1 MIDWTKI
8 PLIRQE
14 SAQYRKD
21 YLKSLLLH
29 SRRGVILTNRF
40 KYEIIKPMD
49 NAYVPLHVEEQA
61 QQYWLKKQSFNVTED
76 LNKEKFYCLSM
87 FPYPS
92 GSLHM
97 GHVRNYTLGD
107 VIARYQ
113 RALGKNVLQPIGWDA
128 FGLPAE
134 NAAIK
139 HGIPPAKW
147 TKQNIAAMK
156 AQFLRLGNAYDWRR
170 EIMTCDPCY
179 YRWEQWFF
187 IRLYE
192 KGMVYKKNA
201 VVNWDP
207 VDQTVLANEQ
217 VVDGRGWRS
226 GALVERKEI
235 SQWFI
240 KITAYADELLRDLD
254 TLDGWPAQVKQ
265 MQRNWIGRSEG
276 CEIYF
281 KVNAF
286 AKRLK
291 IYTTRP
297 DTLMG
302 ATYLAVAPDHPLA
315 KVAAKNNAAVQTFL
329 DSCQGVRM
337 AEAEIATMEK
347 RGIDT
352 GMKAVHPITGLDI
365 PIWIAN
371 FVLMQYGSGA
381 VMAVPAHDQRDWEFA
396 QKYSLPRQDVII
408 PANNATH
415 DFTKAAYT
423 GEGTL
428 VNSGQ
433 FNGLIST
440 DAMKIITSHLEKQ
453 DSGKATINYRLR
465 DWGVSRQR
473 YWGTPIPMIIC
484 EECGI
489 VPVPDDQLPVVLPEH
504 VELTGNGSPLAQC
517 HDFIHTTCP
526 KCGQDANRESD
537 TFDTFVES
545 SWYYARF
552 ACKGQQNAMLDDRAK
567 YWTPV
572 DQYVG
577 GIEHAVMHLLY
588 ARFFHKLMRDE
599 GLVNSDEPFKALL
612 SQGMVLRD
620 GHKMSK
626 SIGNTIDPN
635 HLIDT
640 YGADTARLFIMF
652 AAPPEQSLE
661 WSDTAVEGAH
671 RFLKRLWAFAHS
683 HETLFLE
690 INELFQDGNN
700 QVNWQTCDNRLKKS
714 RMTVHKT
721 LMQATHDYERQQF
734 NTVVSSCMKLF
745 NELST
750 YTLET
755 EDDKYFLHAG
765 FSFLLRL
772 LAPITPHICHVLW
785 QQLGFEKAIIDAPWP
800 KFDKTALKMDEVD
813 YVVQV
818 NGKLRA
824 QFTTSVDTPKDALLE
839 LASVHAASFITE
851 KTIKKSIII
860 PHRHLINLVVSE

>member
-1 MIDWTKI
+1 
-8 PLIRQE
+8 
-14 SAQYRKD
+14 
-21 YLKSLLLH
+21 
-29 SRRGVILTNRF
+29 
-40 KYEIIKPMD
+40 MD
-49 NAYVPLHVEEQA
+49 NCYKPQEIEENA
-61 QQYWLKKQSFNVTED
+61 QQYWQKKQCFNVTED

-139 HGIPPAKW
+139 HGIPPAEW
-147 TKQNIAAMK
+147 TQQNIASMK
-156 AQFLRLGNAYDWRR
+156 AQFLKLGNAYDWRR
-170 EIMTCDPCY
+170 ELTTCDPCY

-187 IRLYE
+187 IKLYE

-201 VVNWDP
+201 IVNWDP

-276 CEIYF
+276 SEIFFTVPDYP
-281 KVNAF
+281 
-286 AKRLK
+286 KRLK

-315 KVAAKNNAAVQTFL
+315 KLVAKNNSDVQIFIE
-329 DSCQGVRM
+329 SCHGVRM

-352 GMKAVHPITGLDI
+352 GMKAIHPISGKEI

-381 VMAVPAHDQRDWEFA
+381 VMSVPAHDQRDFEFA
-396 QKYSLPRQDVII
+396 QKYNLPLQQVIQ
-408 PANNATH
+408 PKTDH
-415 DFTKAAYT
+415 DFNKAAYT
-423 GEGTL
+423 GDGILIHSE
-428 VNSGQ
+428 Q
-433 FNGLIST
+433 FNTLNSADAKKAITAYLEEQDAGKST
-440 DAMKIITSHLEKQ
+440 V
-453 DSGKATINYRLR
+453 NYRLR

-484 EECGI
+484 EQCGI
-489 VPVPDDQLPVVLPEH
+489 VPVPEDQLPVTLPENIA
-504 VELTGNGSPLAQC
+504 LTGNGSPLAQC
-517 HDFIHTTCP
+517 HEFIHTTCP
-526 KCGQDANRESD
+526 KCGQDATRESD

-552 ACKGQQNAMLDDRAK
+552 ACKGQSNAMLDDRVK

-612 SQGMVLRD
+612 SQGMVLKD

-626 SIGNTIDPN
+626 SLGNTVDPN

-640 YGADTARLFIMF
+640 YGADTARLFMMF

-661 WSDTAVEGAH
+661 WSDSGVEGSH
-671 RFLKRLWAFAHS
+671 RFLKRLWTFAYQH
-683 HETLFLE
+683 HALFIE
-690 INELFQDGNN
+690 INETIGDGYNAV
-700 QVNWQTCDNRLKKS
+700 QWQNCEARLKKS
-714 RMTVHKT
+714 RLVVHQT
-721 LMQATHDYERQQF
+721 LQQATQDYERQQY
-734 NTVVSSCMKLF
+734 NTVVSACMKLF
-745 NELST
+745 NELT
-750 YTLET
+750 AYEIKT
-755 EDDKYFLHAG
+755 EEDNYFIHSG
-765 FSFLLRL
+765 ISFLLRL
-772 LAPITPHICHVLW
+772 LAPITPHICHELW
-785 QQLGFEKAIIDAPWP
+785 QQLGFPKAIIDAPWP
-800 KFDKTALKMDEVD
+800 KFDKNALKTDEVD
-813 YVVQV
+813 FVVQI

-824 QFTTSVDTPKDALLE
+824 TFTASTDADQETLIGM
-839 LASVHAASFITE
+839 AKTHAASFLID
-851 KTIKKSIII
+851 KLIKKSIVVQ
-860 PHRHLINLVVSE
+860 HRHLINLVVGE

>member
-1 MIDWTKI
+1 
-8 PLIRQE
+8 
-14 SAQYRKD
+14 
-21 YLKSLLLH
+21 
-29 SRRGVILTNRF
+29 
-40 KYEIIKPMD
+40 MD
-49 NAYVPLHVEEQA
+49 NTYNPQEVEEQA
-61 QQYWLKKQSFNVTED
+61 QQYWHKKQSFRVTED

-92 GSLHM
+92 GTLHM

-139 HGIPPAKW
+139 NEIPPAEW
-147 TKQNIAAMK
+147 TRKNIAAMK
-156 AQFLRLGNAYDWRR
+156 EQFLRLGNSYDWTR
-170 EIMTCDPCY
+170 EITTCDPEY

-187 IRLYE
+187 IQLYK
-192 KGMVYKKNA
+192 KGLVYKKNA

-217 VVDGRGWRS
+217 VVNGRGWRS

-240 KITAYADELLRDLD
+240 KITAYADELLQSLD
-254 TLDGWPAQVKQ
+254 TLEEWPAQVKQ
-265 MQRNWIGRSEG
+265 MQRNWIGKSMGTEV
-276 CEIYF
+276 YF
-281 KVNAF
+281 SVLDHT
-286 AKRLK
+286 KRIK

-302 ATYLAVAPDHPLA
+302 ATYLAVATDHPLA
-315 KVAAKNNAAVQTFL
+315 REAALHHPEVREFL
-329 DSCQGVRM
+329 ESCQGIKI
-337 AEAEIATMEK
+337 AESELATVEK
-347 RGIDT
+347 RGIAT
-352 GMKAVHPITGLDI
+352 GMMAIHPISGKKL

-396 QKYSLPRQDVII
+396 QLYNLEILEVIKPEKALEQDLSLC
-408 PANNATH
+408 
-415 DFTKAAYT
+415 AYT
-423 GEGTL
+423 GEGL
-428 VNSGQ
+428 LINSGS
-433 FNGLIST
+433 FNDLHST
-440 DAMKIITSHLEKQ
+440 KAMLSITQYLEEHEA
-453 DSGKATINYRLR
+453 GKATIHYRIR

-473 YWGTPIPMIIC
+473 YWGTPIPMIFC
-484 EECGI
+484 EQCGV
-489 VPVPDDQLPVVLPEH
+489 VPVPEEELPVVLPEN
-504 VELTGNGSPLAQC
+504 VKLTGMGSPLAAC
-517 HDFIHTTCP
+517 SEFVNVLCP
-526 KCGQDANRESD
+526 KCGQDASRETD

-552 ACKGQQNAMLDDRAK
+552 ACKGQENAMLDDRAK

-612 SQGMVLRD
+612 TQGMVLKD

-626 SIGNTIDPN
+626 SLGNVVDPN
-635 HLIDT
+635 HLIHT
-640 YGADTARLFIMF
+640 YGADTARLFVLF

-671 RFLKRLWAFAHS
+671 RFLKRLWTFTYQHQD
-683 HETLFLE
+683 LFLE
-690 INELFQDGNN
+690 INELMLSGNGHMD
-700 QVNWQTCDNRLKKS
+700 WQQARAPLKKS
-714 RMTVHKT
+714 RHVVHQI
-721 LMQATHDYERQQF
+721 LLHANHDYERSQF
-734 NTVVSSCMKLF
+734 NTVVSACMKLF
-745 NELST
+745 NEMSNYSIT
-750 YTLET
+750 T
-755 EDDKYFLHAG
+755 EEDKFFIH
-765 FSFLLRL
+765 SCMSILLQL

-785 QQLGFEKAIIDAPWP
+785 QYLGFEKAIIDAPWP
-800 KFDKTALKMDEVD
+800 KVDKSALKTEEVD

-824 QFTTSVDTPKDALLE
+824 QFTASVDTTEEVLIEMAIQQVPDFLE
-839 LASVHAASFITE
+839 K
-851 KTIKKSIII
+851 KTIKKTIFVS
-860 PHRHLINLVVSE
+860 HRQLINLVVIG

>member
-1 MIDWTKI
+1 MDISYI
-8 PLIRQE
+8 PSQI
-14 SAQYRKD
+14 
-21 YLKSLLLH
+21 
-29 SRRGVILTNRF
+29 
-40 KYEIIKPMD
+40 
-49 NAYVPLHVEEQA
+49 EEQA
-61 QQYWLKKQSFNVTED
+61 QTYWQKKQSFNASED

-113 RALGKNVLQPIGWDA
+113 RALGKNVLQPFGWDA

-139 HGIPPAKW
+139 NGIPPSEW

-156 AQFLRLGNAYDWRR
+156 EQFLKLGNGIDWRR
-170 EIMTCDPCY
+170 EISTCDPCY

-187 IRLYE
+187 IKLYE
-192 KGMVYKKNA
+192 RGLVYKKAA

-240 KITAYADELLRDLD
+240 KITAYADELLDGLES
-254 TLDGWPAQVKQ
+254 LEGWPAQVKQ

-281 KVNAF
+281 KLAEEQKN
-286 AKRLK
+286 LK

-302 ATYLAVAPDHPLA
+302 VTYLAIAPDHPLA
-315 KVAAKNNAAVQTFL
+315 KQAAQTNLNIQNFL
-329 DSCQGVRM
+329 ETCQHGQI
-337 AEAEIATMEK
+337 AEAALATMEK
-347 RGIDT
+347 RGIDS
-352 GMKAVHPITGLDI
+352 GLRAIHPITEEIL

-371 FVLMQYGSGA
+371 FVLMAYGSGA

-396 QKYSLPRQDVII
+396 RTYDLPVRSVIQ
-408 PANNATH
+408 PSQPH
-415 DFTKAAYT
+415 DFNQEAYT
-423 GEGTL
+423 LPGIL
-428 VNSGQ
+428 HHSNAFDGQ
-433 FNGLIST
+433 TSEM
-440 DAMKIITSHLEKQ
+440 AKKSITEFLENHKL
-453 DSGKATINYRLR
+453 GKATVNYRLR

-473 YWGTPIPMIIC
+473 YWGAPIPMIHC
-484 EECGI
+484 EQCGI
-489 VPVPDDQLPVVLPEH
+489 VPVPEADLPVVLPEN
-504 VELTGNGSPLAQC
+504 VAITGAGSPLANC
-517 HDFIHTTCP
+517 PEFVHVACP
-526 KCGQDANRESD
+526 KCGQDAQRETD
-537 TFDTFVES
+537 TFDTFIES

-552 ACKGQQNAMLDDRAK
+552 ACKGQTSAMLDDRVN

-572 DQYVG
+572 DQYIG

-599 GLVNSDEPFKALL
+599 GLVNSDEPFQSLL
-612 SQGMVLRD
+612 SQGMVLKD

-626 SIGNTIDPN
+626 SLGNTIDPN
-635 HLIDT
+635 HLVAT
-640 YGADTARLFIMF
+640 YGADTARLFVMF

-661 WSDTAVEGAH
+661 WSDAGVEGSH
-671 RFLKRLWAFAHS
+671 RFLKRLWSFAYQHR
-683 HETLFLE
+683 ELFIE
-690 INELFQDGNN
+690 INQTLPDFQDFS
-700 QVNWQTCDNRLKKS
+700 WQDCEPRLKKS
-714 RMTVHKT
+714 RYT
-721 LMQATHDYERQQF
+721 LHQILQQALQDFERQQF
-734 NTVVSSCMKLF
+734 NTVVSGCMKLF
-745 NELST
+745 NELNAYALHT
-750 YTLET
+750 PADHYLLYT
-755 EDDKYFLHAG
+755 G

-785 QQLGFEKAIIDAPWP
+785 QSLGFEKAIIDAAWP
-800 KFDKTALKMDEVD
+800 KVDKNALKTDETD
-813 YVVQV
+813 FVVQI

-824 QFTTSVDTPKDALLE
+824 AFTAGTHTSEELLIE
-839 LASVHAASFITE
+839 MAKQHASAFLEGKNIT
-851 KTIKKSIII
+851 KSIVVS
-860 PHRHLINLVVSE
+860 HRHLINLVVTA

>member
-1 MIDWTKI
+1 MNNTYI
-8 PLIRQE
+8 PQE
-14 SAQYRKD
+14 
-21 YLKSLLLH
+21 
-29 SRRGVILTNRF
+29 I
-40 KYEIIKPMD
+40 
-49 NAYVPLHVEEQA
+49 EEQA
-61 QQYWLKKQSFNVTED
+61 QQYWQKKQCFNVTED
-76 LNKEKFYCLSM
+76 INKEKFYCLSM

-134 NAAIK
+134 NAAMK
-139 HGIPPAKW
+139 HGIPPAEW
-147 TKQNIAAMK
+147 TKQNIASMK
-156 AQFLRLGNAYDWRR
+156 EQFLRLGNAYDWRR
-170 EIMTCDPCY
+170 EITTCEPEY

-187 IRLYE
+187 IKLFE
-192 KGMVYKKNA
+192 KGLVYKKNA
-201 VVNWDP
+201 IVNWDP
-207 VDQTVLANEQ
+207 VDNTVLANEQ

-240 KITAYADELLRDLD
+240 KITAYADELLNDLD
-254 TLDGWPAQVKQ
+254 KLEGWPSQVKQ

-276 CEIYF
+276 TEIYF
-281 KVNAF
+281 KVDGY

-291 IYTTRP
+291 VYTTRP

-315 KVAAKNNAAVQTFL
+315 KLSASRYPEVNEFL
-329 DSCQGVRM
+329 LSCQGVRM
-337 AEAEIATMEK
+337 AEADLATMEK

-352 GMKAVHPITGLDI
+352 HMVAKHPITGEEI
-365 PIWIAN
+365 PVWIAN

-381 VMAVPAHDQRDWEFA
+381 VMSVPAHDQRDWEFA
-396 QKYSLPRQDVII
+396 HKYELPIKEVIK
-408 PANNATH
+408 PNDELQH
-415 DFTKAAYT
+415 DFTKSAYT
-423 GEGTL
+423 LDGILINSQQFTDLSSKEARKTITGFLKKQGT
-428 VNSGQ
+428 
-433 FNGLIST
+433 
-440 DAMKIITSHLEKQ
+440 
-453 DSGKATINYRLR
+453 GKAMVNYRLR

-489 VPVPDDQLPVVLPEH
+489 VPVPEDELPVVLPEQ
-504 VELTGNGSPLAQC
+504 VELTGHGSPLAQC
-517 HDFIHTTCP
+517 SDFIHTTCP
-526 KCGQDANRESD
+526 KCGQDASRESD
-537 TFDTFVES
+537 TFDTFFES

-552 ACKGQQNAMLDDRAK
+552 ACKGQDKAMLDDRAK

-599 GLVNSDEPFKALL
+599 GLVNSDEPFLALL
-612 SQGMVLRD
+612 SQGMVLKD

-626 SIGNTIDPN
+626 SVGNIVDPN

-671 RFLKRLWAFAHS
+671 RFLKRLWAFAFQYQQ
-683 HETLFLE
+683 LFIE
-690 INELFQDGNN
+690 VNDSNPYGNN
-700 QVNWQTCDNRLKKS
+700 QVNWQDCDSRLKKS
-714 RMTVHKT
+714 RLIVHQT
-721 LMQATHDYERQQF
+721 LAQASNDYERQQF
-734 NTVVSSCMKLF
+734 NTVVSGCMKLF
-745 NELST
+745 NELSS
-750 YTLET
+750 YEVKT
-755 EDDKYFLHAG
+755 EDDKYFLHSG
-765 FSFLLRL
+765 MMFLLQL
-772 LAPITPHICHVLW
+772 LAPMTPHICHHLW
-785 QQLGFEKAIIDAPWP
+785 QQLGFEKIIIDAPWP
-800 KFDKTALKMDEVD
+800 RFDKNALKTDDVD
-813 YVVQV
+813 FVVQV

-824 QFTTSVDTPKDALLE
+824 QFSAKNDTPEDLLIE
-839 LASVHAASFITE
+839 MAIKNASAFVE
-851 KTIKKSIII
+851 GKTIIKSIVVA
-860 PHRHLINLVVSE
+860 HRQLINLVIR

>member
-1 MIDWTKI
+1 M
-8 PLIRQE
+8 E
-14 SAQYRKD
+14 NS
-21 YLKSLLLH
+21 YLPQQ
-29 SRRGVILTNRF
+29 I
-40 KYEIIKPMD
+40 
-49 NAYVPLHVEEQA
+49 EEQA
-61 QQYWLKKQSFNVTED
+61 QQFWLKKQSFNVTED

-107 VIARYQ
+107 VISRYQ

-139 HGIPPAKW
+139 HGVAPSEW
-147 TKQNIAAMK
+147 TKNNIASMK
-156 AQFLRLGNAYDWRR
+156 SQFLRLGNAYDWRR
-170 EIMTCDPCY
+170 EITTCDPDY

-187 IRLYE
+187 IKLYE
-192 KGMVYKKNA
+192 RGLVYKKNA

-226 GALVERKEI
+226 GALIERKEI

-240 KITAYADELLRDLD
+240 KITAYADELLNDLD
-254 TLDGWPAQVKQ
+254 TLDKWPHQVKQ
-265 MQRNWIGRSEG
+265 MQRNWIGRSAG
-276 CEIYF
+276 TEIFF
-281 KVNAF
+281 KVNDYP
-286 AKRLK
+286 KRLK

-302 ATYLAVAPDHPLA
+302 VTYLALSVEHPLA
-315 KVAAKNNAAVQTFL
+315 KQAALTNENVQTFIE
-329 DSCQGVRM
+329 SCRGVRM
-337 AEAEIATMEK
+337 AEAELATMEK

-352 GMKAVHPITGLDI
+352 GLTAIHPITGKEI

-371 FVLMQYGSGA
+371 FVLMQYGTGA
-381 VMAVPAHDQRDWEFA
+381 VMAVPAHDQRDFEFA
-396 QKYSLPRQDVII
+396 HKHALPIKQVIK
-408 PANNATH
+408 PEKPH
-415 DFTKAAYT
+415 DFTQSAYT
-423 GEGTL
+423 GSGIL
-428 VNSGQ
+428 FNSLQ
-433 FNGLIST
+433 FDNLESNKAIEAINAYLIAN
-440 DAMKIITSHLEKQ
+440 DA
-453 DSGKATINYRLR
+453 GKTTINYRLR

-489 VPVPDDQLPVVLPEH
+489 VPVPEDELPVTLPSQID
-504 VELTGNGSPLAQC
+504 LTGKGTSLAQC
-517 HDFIHTTCP
+517 QEFIHTTCP
-526 KCGQDANRESD
+526 KCGQDATRETD
-537 TFDTFVES
+537 TLDTFVES

-552 ACKGQQNAMLDDRAK
+552 ACKGQDNAMLDDRAK

-572 DQYVG
+572 DQYIG

-599 GLVNSDEPFKALL
+599 GLVNSDEPFIALL
-612 SQGMVLRD
+612 SQGMVLKN

-626 SIGNTIDPN
+626 SLGNIVDPN

-640 YGADTARLFIMF
+640 YGADTARLFVMF

-661 WSDTAVEGAH
+661 WSDAGVEGSH
-671 RFLKRLWAFAHS
+671 RFLKRLWSFAYQHRQ
-683 HETLFLE
+683 LFID
-690 INELFQDGNN
+690 INELILDGNGN
-700 QVNWQTCDNRLKKS
+700 INWQACDNRLKKS
-714 RMTVHKT
+714 RLIVHQI
-721 LMQATHDYERQQF
+721 LSQATQDYERQQF
-734 NTVVSSCMKLF
+734 NTVVSGCMKLF
-745 NELST
+745 NELSA
-750 YTLET
+750 YEIQT
-755 EDDKYFLHAG
+755 EEDKYFLHSG

-785 QQLGFEKAIIDAPWP
+785 QQLHFEKIIIDAPWP
-800 KFDKTALKMDEVD
+800 KFDKMALKTDEINF
-813 YVVQV
+813 VVQI

-824 QFTTSVDTPKDALLE
+824 QFSAPTDTPENNLIDMAKE
-839 LASVHAASFITE
+839 HTQSFITGE
-851 KTIKKSIII
+851 VVKCIVVA
-860 PHRHLINLVVSE
+860 HRQLINLVVKP

>member
-1 MIDWTKI
+1 MDTSYIPKI
-8 PLIRQE
+8 
-14 SAQYRKD
+14 
-21 YLKSLLLH
+21 
-29 SRRGVILTNRF
+29 
-40 KYEIIKPMD
+40 
-49 NAYVPLHVEEQA
+49 VEEQA
-61 QQYWLKKQSFNVTED
+61 QQYWLKKQSFCVTED
-76 LNKEKFYCLSM
+76 LNKEKFYCLCM

-139 HGIPPAKW
+139 HKIPPAVW

-156 AQFLRLGNAYDWRR
+156 EQFLRLGNGYDWRR
-170 EIMTCDPCY
+170 EITTCDPSY

-187 IRLYE
+187 IKLFE

-207 VDQTVLANEQ
+207 IDQTVLANEQ

-240 KITAYADELLRDLD
+240 KITAYADELLASLD
-254 TLDGWPAQVKQ
+254 DLDGWPAQVKQ

-276 CEIYF
+276 AEIYF
-281 KVNAF
+281 KVDGF
-286 AKRLK
+286 PKRLK

-297 DTLMG
+297 DTLIG

-315 KVAAKNNAAVQTFL
+315 KQAAAQQPLVQEFL
-329 DSCQGVRM
+329 DSCQGVKM
-337 AEAEIATMEK
+337 AEADLATMEK

-352 GMKAVHPITGLDI
+352 GMFAIHPITGEQL

-396 QKYSLPRQDVII
+396 KKYSLVMKTVIK
-408 PANNATH
+408 PKEGVEH
-415 DFTKAAYT
+415 DFNKSAYT

-428 VNSGQ
+428 INSLT
-433 FNGLIST
+433 FDHLTSHE
-440 DAMKIITSHLEKQ
+440 AKIAITSFLENQ
-453 DSGKATINYRLR
+453 DHGKATINYRLR

-473 YWGTPIPMIIC
+473 YWGTPIPMIMC

-489 VPVPDDQLPVVLPEH
+489 VPVPEKDLPVVLPEQ
-504 VELTGNGSPLAQC
+504 VELTGSGSPLAQC
-517 HDFIHTTCP
+517 DDFFHTSCP
-526 KCGQDANRESD
+526 KCGKDATRESD

-552 ACKGQQNAMLDDRAK
+552 ACKGQDNVMLDDRAK

-572 DQYVG
+572 DQYIG

-599 GLVNSDEPFKALL
+599 GLVNSDEPFLALL
-612 SQGMVLRD
+612 TQGMVLKD

-626 SIGNTIDPN
+626 SVGNIVDPN

-661 WSDTAVEGAH
+661 WSDAAVEGAH
-671 RFLKRLWAFAHS
+671 RFLKRLWAFCHQ
-683 HETLFLE
+683 HQEMIIE
-690 INELFQDGNN
+690 INNVLSAGGKQI
-700 QVNWQTCDNRLKKS
+700 NWQEAEPRLKKS
-714 RMTVHKT
+714 RFVVHQI
-721 LMQATHDYERQQF
+721 LAQANHDYERQQF
-734 NTVVSSCMKLF
+734 NTVVSGCMKLF
-745 NELST
+745 NELSS
-750 YTLET
+750 YAIET
-755 EDDKYFLHAG
+755 NEDKYFVHSGLTY
-765 FSFLLRL
+765 LLQL
-772 LAPITPHICHVLW
+772 LAPITPHICHSLW
-785 QQLGFEKAIIDAPWP
+785 QQLDFEKIIIDVPWP
-800 KFDKTALKMDEVD
+800 KHDKSALKVEEAEF
-813 YVVQV
+813 VVQV

-824 QFTTSVDTPKDALLE
+824 QFR
-839 LASVHAASFITE
+839 ASVETSEDSLLSQAQEHAAAFLE
-851 KTIKKSIII
+851 GKVLVKSIII
-860 PHRHLINLVVSE
+860 AHRHLINLVVK

>member
-1 MIDWTKI
+1 
-8 PLIRQE
+8 
-14 SAQYRKD
+14 
-21 YLKSLLLH
+21 
-29 SRRGVILTNRF
+29 
-40 KYEIIKPMD
+40 MD
-49 NAYVPLHVEEQA
+49 NSYKPQEIEEQA
-61 QQYWLKKQSFNVTED
+61 QQYWLKKQSFNVSED

-92 GSLHM
+92 GTLHM

-139 HGIPPAKW
+139 HGIHPAEW
-147 TKQNIAAMK
+147 TKKNIASMK
-156 AQFLRLGNAYDWRR
+156 EQFLRLGNAYDWKR
-170 EIMTCDPCY
+170 EIATCDADY

-187 IRLYE
+187 IKLYE
-192 KGMVYKKNA
+192 KGLVYKKNA

-226 GALVERKEI
+226 GALVERREI

-240 KITAYADELLRDLD
+240 KITAYADELLNDLN
-254 TLDGWPAQVKQ
+254 TLDEWPAQVKQ

-276 CEIYF
+276 CEISF
-281 KVNAF
+281 KVPGF

-297 DTLMG
+297 DTLLG
-302 ATYLAVAPDHPLA
+302 VTYLAVAPDHPLA
-315 KVAAKNNAAVQTFL
+315 KEAANKHPEVQTFL
-329 DSCQGVRM
+329 DSCQGIRM
-337 AEAEIATMEK
+337 AEADIATMEK

-352 GMKAVHPITGLDI
+352 GMTAIHPITGLEV
-365 PIWIAN
+365 PVWVAN

-396 QKYSLPRQDVII
+396 KKYKLPMKEVIKPI
-408 PANNATH
+408 DGSH
-415 DFTKAAYT
+415 DYKKSAFTQ
-423 GEGTL
+423 EGQL

-433 FNGLIST
+433 FDGLSSSEAQKEIANYLET
-440 DAMKIITSHLEKQ
+440 HDA
-453 DSGKATINYRLR
+453 GKTTINYRLR

-473 YWGTPIPMIIC
+473 YWGTPIPMIFC

-489 VPVPDDQLPVVLPEH
+489 VPVPEDDLPVTLPDNIQF
-504 VELTGNGSPLAQC
+504 TGNGSPLAQC
-517 HDFIHTTCP
+517 NEFVQTQCP
-526 KCGQDANRESD
+526 KCGQDATRETD

-552 ACKGQQNAMLDDRAK
+552 ACKGQDNAMLDDRAK

-572 DQYVG
+572 DQYIG

-612 SQGMVLRD
+612 TQGMVLKD

-626 SIGNTIDPN
+626 SLGNVVDPN

-640 YGADTARLFIMF
+640 YGADTARLFVMF

-671 RFLKRLWAFAHS
+671 RFLKRIWSFACQHQQ
-683 HETLFLE
+683 LFID
-690 INELFQDGNN
+690 INDAIMGGNGH
-700 QVNWQTCDNRLKKS
+700 VDWQHAQNRLKKS
-714 RMTVHKT
+714 RLVVHQI
-721 LMQATHDYERQQF
+721 LAQANNDYERHQF
-734 NTVVSSCMKLF
+734 NTVVSGCMKLF
-745 NELST
+745 NELSG
-750 YTLET
+750 YELQNE
-755 EDDKYFLHAG
+755 EDKYFLHSG
-765 FSFLLRL
+765 MSILLRL
-772 LAPITPHICHVLW
+772 LAPITPHICHHIW

-800 KFDKTALKMDEVD
+800 KVDKSALKSDEID
-813 YVVQV
+813 YVVQI

-824 QFTTSVDTPKDALLE
+824 QFTADNDITEDALIDLAKQHTKAFLE
-839 LASVHAASFITE
+839 G
-851 KTIKKSIII
+851 KTIKKAVVVT
-860 PHRHLINLVVSE
+860 HRQLINLVVS

>member
-1 MIDWTKI
+1 MDISYIPQKI
-8 PLIRQE
+8 
-14 SAQYRKD
+14 
-21 YLKSLLLH
+21 
-29 SRRGVILTNRF
+29 
-40 KYEIIKPMD
+40 
-49 NAYVPLHVEEQA
+49 EEQA

-107 VIARYQ
+107 VISRYH

-139 HGIPPAKW
+139 HGIPPAIW

-156 AQFLRLGNAYDWRR
+156 EQFLRLGNAYDWRR
-170 EIMTCDPCY
+170 EITTCDPDY

-187 IRLYE
+187 IKLYE

-201 VVNWDP
+201 IVNWDP

-235 SQWFI
+235 SQWFL
-240 KITAYADELLRDLD
+240 KITAYADELLAGLD
-254 TLDGWPAQVKQ
+254 SLEGWPAQVKQ

-276 CEIYF
+276 TEIYF
-281 KVNAF
+281 KVEGF

-302 ATYLAVAPDHPLA
+302 TTYLAVAPDHPLA
-315 KVAAKNNAAVQTFL
+315 KQAAINNEAIQAFL
-329 DSCQGVRM
+329 SSCQGVRM
-337 AEAEIATMEK
+337 AEAELATMEK

-352 GMKAVHPITGLDI
+352 GMFATHPISGEQI
-365 PIWIAN
+365 PVWIAN
-371 FVLMQYGSGA
+371 FVLMQYGFGA

-396 QKYSLPRQDVII
+396 KKYQLPLKEVIK
-408 PANNATH
+408 PSSNHHH
-415 DFTKAAYT
+415 DFSCSAYT
-423 GEGTL
+423 AEGTL
-428 VNSGQ
+428 INSNQ
-433 FNGLIST
+433 FDDLPSL
-440 DAMKIITSHLEKQ
+440 DAKKAITEYLEKQ
-453 DSGKATINYRLR
+453 DEGKATVNYRLR

-484 EECGI
+484 DDCGI
-489 VPVPDDQLPVVLPEH
+489 VPVPEEELPVVLPEN

-517 HDFIHTTCP
+517 TEFIHTTCP

-552 ACKGQQNAMLDDRAK
+552 ACKGQENAMLDDRAK

-599 GLVNSDEPFKALL
+599 GLVNSDEPFMALL
-612 SQGMVLRD
+612 SQGMVLKN

-626 SIGNTIDPN
+626 SLGNIVDPN

-640 YGADTARLFIMF
+640 YGADTARLFVMF

-671 RFLKRLWAFAHS
+671 RFLKRLWAFSYQHKS
-683 HETLFLE
+683 LFTE
-690 INELFQDGNN
+690 VNELCAENNGN
-700 QVNWQTCDNRLKKS
+700 VDWQNCETRLKKS
-714 RMTVHKT
+714 RLIIHQI
-721 LMQATHDYERQQF
+721 LAQASHDYDRHQF
-734 NTVVSSCMKLF
+734 NTVVSGCMKLF
-745 NELST
+745 NELSS
-750 YTLET
+750 YSIET
-755 EDDKYFLHAG
+755 EEDKYFLHSG
-765 FSFLLRL
+765 MGFLLQL
-772 LAPITPHICHVLW
+772 LAPITPHICHFLW
-785 QQLGFEKAIIDAPWP
+785 QQLGFEKIIIDAPWP
-800 KFDKTALKMDEVD
+800 KYDKSALKTDEVD
-813 YVVQV
+813 FVVQV

-824 QFTTSVDTPKDALLE
+824 QFTANIDTPEESLIEIAKE
-839 LASVHAASFITE
+839 HAAQFLVG
-851 KTIKKSIII
+851 KSIIKTI
-860 PHRHLINLVVSE
+860 VVAHRQLINLVVS

>member
-1 MIDWTKI
+1 
-8 PLIRQE
+8 
-14 SAQYRKD
+14 
-21 YLKSLLLH
+21 
-29 SRRGVILTNRF
+29 
-40 KYEIIKPMD
+40 MD
-49 NAYVPLHVEEQA
+49 NVYRPQCVEEQA
-61 QQYWLKKQSFNVTED
+61 QQYWIKKQSFNVTED

-139 HGIPPAKW
+139 HGIPPAEW
-147 TKQNIAAMK
+147 TRKNIAAMK

-170 EIMTCDPCY
+170 EITTCDPCY

-187 IRLYE
+187 IRLFE
-192 KGMVYKKNA
+192 KGLVYKKNA

-276 CEIYF
+276 CEIFF
-281 KVNAF
+281 KVAGF
-286 AKRLK
+286 SKRLK

-315 KVAAKNNAAVQTFL
+315 KHAATNNADVQVFL
-329 DSCQGVRM
+329 DSCQGVKM
-337 AEAEIATMEK
+337 AEADIATMEK

-352 GMKAVHPITGLDI
+352 GMKATHPITGLDV
-365 PIWIAN
+365 PVWIAN

-381 VMAVPAHDQRDWEFA
+381 IMSVPAHDQRDWEFSK
-396 QKYSLPRQDVII
+396 KYNLPLLNVLKPDLQPD
-408 PANNATH
+408 H
-415 DFTKAAYT
+415 DYTESAFT

-428 VNSGQ
+428 IHSGA
-433 FNGLIST
+433 FDGLSST
-440 DAMKIITSHLEKQ
+440 EAQQAITAHLESN
-453 DSGKATINYRLR
+453 DMGKHTVNYRLR

-489 VPVPDDQLPVVLPEH
+489 VPVPDEQLPVILPEDIS
-504 VELTGNGSPLAQC
+504 LTGSGSPLARC
-517 HDFIHTTCP
+517 HEFIHTSCP
-526 KCGQDANRESD
+526 KCGQDATRESD

-552 ACKGQQNAMLDDRAK
+552 ACKGQQNVMLDDRAK

-612 SQGMVLRD
+612 SQGMVLKD

-626 SIGNTIDPN
+626 SVGNTVDPN

-671 RFLKRLWAFAHS
+671 RFLKRLWAFAYQHKDM
-683 HETLFLE
+683 FQD
-690 INELFQDGNN
+690 INESLLDENN
-700 QVNWQTCDNRLKKS
+700 PIQWQNCDARLKKS
-714 RMTVHKT
+714 RLAVHQI

-734 NTVVSSCMKLF
+734 NTVVSGCMKLF
-745 NELST
+745 NELSA
-750 YTLET
+750 YSIET
-755 EDDKYFLHAG
+755 EDDQYFLHSG
-765 FSFLLRL
+765 ISFLLRL
-772 LAPITPHICHVLW
+772 LAPITPHICHALW
-785 QQLGFEKAIIDAPWP
+785 QQLGFKKAIIDASWP
-800 KFDKTALKMDEVD
+800 KFDKNALKVDEVD
-813 YVVQV
+813 FVVQI

-824 QFTTSVDTPKDALLE
+824 QFTSLIDTPQETLIALACE
-839 LASVHAASFITE
+839 HAASFLTG

-860 PHRHLINLVVSE
+860 QHRQLINLVVGE

>member
-1 MIDWTKI
+1 MDISYIPQKI
-8 PLIRQE
+8 
-14 SAQYRKD
+14 
-21 YLKSLLLH
+21 
-29 SRRGVILTNRF
+29 
-40 KYEIIKPMD
+40 
-49 NAYVPLHVEEQA
+49 EEQV
-61 QQYWLKKQSFNVTED
+61 QQYWLKKHSFNVTED
-76 LNKEKFYCLSM
+76 LNKDNFFCLSM

-139 HGIPPAKW
+139 HAIAPAIW
-147 TKQNIAAMK
+147 TKQNIKAMK
-156 AQFLRLGNAYDWRR
+156 EQFLRLGNAYDWRR
-170 EIMTCDPCY
+170 EITTCDPCY

-187 IRLYE
+187 IKLYE
-192 KGMVYKKNA
+192 KGLVYKKNA
-201 VVNWDP
+201 IVNWDP

-240 KITAYADELLRDLD
+240 KITAYADELLADLD
-254 TLDGWPAQVKQ
+254 KLEGWPQQVKQ

-276 CEIYF
+276 TEIYF
-281 KVNAF
+281 NVKGF
-286 AKRLK
+286 SKRLK

-302 ATYLAVAPDHPLA
+302 ATYLAVSPDHPLA
-315 KVAAKNNAAVQTFL
+315 KLAAIESEEIQAFVS
-329 DSCQGVRM
+329 SCQGVKM
-337 AEAEIATMEK
+337 AEADLATMEK
-347 RGIDT
+347 RGINT
-352 GMKAVHPITGLDI
+352 GFYATHPVTGKNI
-365 PIWIAN
+365 PVWIAN

-396 QKYSLPRQDVII
+396 QKYQLPLQEVIQI
-408 PANNATH
+408 DKTNHH
-415 DFTKAAYT
+415 DFSTSAYT
-423 GEGTL
+423 GTGIL

-433 FNGLIST
+433 FDGLFSEEAKKT
-440 DAMKIITSHLEKQ
+440 ITQYLEKTE
-453 DSGKATINYRLR
+453 SGKATVNYRLR

-473 YWGTPIPMIIC
+473 YWGTPIPMINC
-484 EECGI
+484 DECGI
-489 VPVPDDQLPVVLPEH
+489 VPVPETDLPVVLPEQ
-504 VELTGNGSPLAQC
+504 VELTGSGSPLAQC
-517 HDFIHTTCP
+517 EDFIHTTCP
-526 KCGQDANRESD
+526 KCGQDALRESD

-552 ACKGQQNAMLDDRAK
+552 ACKGQENAMLDDRAK

-599 GLVNSDEPFKALL
+599 GLVNSDEPFIALL
-612 SQGMVLRD
+612 SQGMVLKN

-626 SIGNTIDPN
+626 SLGNIVDPN

-640 YGADTARLFIMF
+640 YGADTARLFVMF
-652 AAPPEQSLE
+652 ASPPEQSLE

-671 RFLKRLWAFAHS
+671 RFLKRLWALAYQ
-683 HETLFLE
+683 HETIIKEVNDL
-690 INELFQDGNN
+690 IADGNG
-700 QVNWQTCDNRLKKS
+700 QINWDACESRLKKS
-714 RMTVHKT
+714 RLH
-721 LMQATHDYERQQF
+721 LHQILAQATHDYERHQF
-734 NTVVSSCMKLF
+734 NTVVSGAMKLF
-745 NELST
+745 NVLSG
-750 YTLET
+750 YEIHKE
-755 EDDKYFLHAG
+755 EDKFFMHSG
-765 FSFLLRL
+765 MKILLQL
-772 LAPITPHICHVLW
+772 LAPITPHICHHLW
-785 QQLGFEKAIIDAPWP
+785 QQLGYEKIIIDAPWP
-800 KFDKTALKMDEVD
+800 KHDKSALKTDEVD
-813 YVVQV
+813 FVVQV

-824 QFTTSVDTPKDALLE
+824 QFSAGTETEEAALIE
-839 LASVHAASFITE
+839 MAKAHAGPFLVGKSLI
-851 KTIKKSIII
+851 KTIVV
-860 PHRHLINLVVSE
+860 PHRQLINLVIQ

>member
-1 MIDWTKI
+1 MDISYI
-8 PLIRQE
+8 P
-14 SAQYRKD
+14 S
-21 YLKSLLLH
+21 S
-29 SRRGVILTNRF
+29 
-40 KYEIIKPMD
+40 
-49 NAYVPLHVEEQA
+49 VEEQA
-61 QQYWLKKQSFNVTED
+61 QNYWQKKQSFHASED

-113 RALGKNVLQPIGWDA
+113 RALGKNVLQPFGWDA

-139 HGIPPAKW
+139 NGIPPAQW

-156 AQFLRLGNAYDWRR
+156 EQFLKLGNAIDWRR
-170 EIMTCDPCY
+170 EITTCDPCY

-187 IRLYE
+187 IKLYE
-192 KGMVYKKNA
+192 RGLAYKKSA

-217 VVDGRGWRS
+217 VIDGRGWRS

-235 SQWFI
+235 SQWFL
-240 KITAYADELLRDLD
+240 KITAYADELLSGLD

-276 CEIYF
+276 CEIHF
-281 KVNAF
+281 KLQDQ
-286 AKRLK
+286 KTLK

-302 ATYLAVAPDHPLA
+302 ATYLAIAADHPLA
-315 KVAAKNNAAVQTFL
+315 KTAAKTNADIQAFVE
-329 DSCQGVRM
+329 SCQHVRM
-337 AEAEIATMEK
+337 VEAEIATMEK
-347 RGIDT
+347 RGIDSGLT
-352 GMKAVHPITGLDI
+352 AQHPITGEQL

-371 FVLMQYGSGA
+371 FVLMTYGSGA

-396 QKYSLPRQDVII
+396 QTYGLEIKPVITPI
-408 PANNATH
+408 GTH

-423 GEGTL
+423 GEGML
-428 VNSGQ
+428 SHSGE
-433 FNGLIST
+433 FNGLSSSLGKKTIT
-440 DAMKIITSHLEKQ
+440 DYLEQHKT
-453 DSGKATINYRLR
+453 GKATVNYRLR

-473 YWGTPIPMIIC
+473 YWGTPIPMINC
-484 EECGI
+484 DQCGI
-489 VPVPDDQLPVVLPEH
+489 VPVPETDLPVVLPEH
-504 VELTGNGSPLAQC
+504 IEITGSGSPLAHC
-517 HDFIHTTCP
+517 SEFLHTPCP
-526 KCGQDANRESD
+526 KCGQDAQRETD

-552 ACKGQQNAMLDDRAK
+552 ACKGQTNAMLDDRAK

-572 DQYVG
+572 DQYIG

-599 GLVNSDEPFKALL
+599 GLVNSDEPFKTLL

-626 SIGNTIDPN
+626 SLGNTIDPTS
-635 HLIDT
+635 LVET
-640 YGADTARLFIMF
+640 YGADTARLFVMF

-661 WSDTAVEGAH
+661 WSDAGVEGSH
-671 RFLKRLWAFAHS
+671 RFLKRLWSFAYQHREVFIDINKTIQDPS
-683 HETLFLE
+683 HA
-690 INELFQDGNN
+690 I
-700 QVNWQTCDNRLKKS
+700 NWQNCEPRLKKS
-714 RMTVHKT
+714 RLHIHQI
-721 LMQATHDYERQQF
+721 LQQALQDYDRQQF
-734 NTVVSSCMKLF
+734 NTVVSGCMKLL
-745 NELST
+745 NELAAYELQT
-750 YTLET
+750 A
-755 EDDKYFLHAG
+755 EDDYLIHTG
-765 FSFLLRL
+765 FEFLLKL
-772 LAPITPHICHVLW
+772 LAPITPHICHAIW
-785 QQLGFEKAIIDAPWP
+785 QHLGFEKAIIDASWP
-800 KFDKTALKMDEVD
+800 KVDKNALKTEESDF
-813 YVVQV
+813 VVQV

-824 QFTTSVDTPKDALLE
+824 EFTAGTHTPEDKLIEMAKQ
-839 LASVHAASFITE
+839 HAAPFLQGKCIT
-851 KTIKKSIII
+851 KSIIV
-860 PHRHLINLVVSE
+860 PHRNLINLVVSI